1 MDSWLDEEG
10 EGMALHILYNMPLSK
25 MAFDKADMC
34 LLGCQWPRV
43 FIKCRSMGRYTFLDS
58 LQVN

>member
-1 MDSWLDEEG
+1 
-10 EGMALHILYNMPLSK
+10 MALHILYNMPISK